1 VTTTLLAVDD
11 SKTMRKVLEITFAGE
26 AYRTVVAKSGDEAL
40 GKLQSDRPA
49 VALVDAALGG
59 DNGYEVCRKIKQ
71 AAPGVGVIILSSKH
85 QPYDKGRGDSAGADD
100 HIDKPFD
107 TQQLIDKVGTLLRRL
122 ATAPRAVA
130 PAPAA
135 AQPAPTHTASHVP
148 ATSGAM
154 RPRASTLSYGAPG
167 QAAAPGPAGRTATVP
182 GTAPPAQVATRP
194 SAPGP
199 SPTAAAAHA
208 PIAPTPVTGVQLGSR
223 AAPAPAPAAPAPAPA
238 APSPAAPAAIAAAAI
253 DGGLADRL
261 AGLGLTKDQVQGV
274 LALSREVVEQVVWEV
289 VPILAETLIKEEIK
303 RLTSA

>member
-26 AYRTVVAKSGDEAL
+26 AYRTIVASSGDEAL
-40 GKLQSDRPA
+40 GKVQSDRPS

-59 DNGYEVCRKIKQ
+59 DNGYDVCRKIKQ

-107 TQQLIDKVGTLLRRL
+107 TQQLIDKVGNLVRRL
-122 ATAPRAVA
+122 ASAPRAA
-130 PAPAA
+130 PAPLAAQPAAAAHAPAA
-135 AQPAPTHTASHVP
+135 AAV
-148 ATSGAM
+148 

-167 QAAAPGPAGRTATVP
+167 QAPAPTASARTATMP
-182 GTAPPAQVATRP
+182 GTAPPAQVTTRP
-194 SAPGP
+194 VQPAP
-199 SPTAAAAHA
+199 SPPTPAVAAQA
-208 PIAPTPVTGVQLGSR
+208 PLAPTPATGMHLGGR
-223 AAPAPAPAAPAPAPA
+223 AAPAPAPAAAPA
-238 APSPAAPAAIAAAAI
+238 AAIAAAV
-253 DGGLADRL
+253 DGGLAERL

-289 VPILAETLIKEEIK
+289 VPVLAETLIKEEIE
-303 RLTSA
+303 RLTSG